1 MNARDKKFFERMHAD
16 TKEGRALRRAYQ
28 LGAAAAADVADQYN
42 GSTTHEYLLGDCI
55 LGKMNIRKG
64 KPRKNASRMLSHKE
78 LLELL
83 FRHDV
88 ARRMREAMAM
98 LGPHIRGMRV

>member
-1 MNARDKKFFERMHAD
+1 MLKRDKKFFERMHAD

-28 LGAAAAADVADQYN
+28 LGAAAAADMADQYN
-42 GSTTHEYLLGDCI
+42 GSTTHEHCLGDCI

-64 KPRKNASRMLSHKE
+64 KPRKNVHRMLSHDD

-83 FRHDV
+83 FRQD
-88 ARRMREAMAM
+88 ARRRLREAKTT
-98 LGPHIRGMRV
+98 LDGLRRGG